1 MPLGFPYMEGNSI
14 HREQHCLLRNSAWST
29 DGFLSGAHV
38 CNNELNTDPGQ
49 PDRVFFIG
57 LELWKRSDQAFQP
70 AHAEL
75 IRRPEVS

>member
-49 PDRVFFIG
+49 PDRVFLLG
-57 LELWKRSDQAFQP
+57 WSSGKDLTKLSSQP
-70 AHAEL
+70 ML
-75 IRRPEVS
+75 S